1 MAISPKNHFT
11 NHPYAAHDD
20 NVAVK
25 DPETK
30 GETLMKRIL
39 SVLCLSLLSASAVWA
54 IRNGTIDTNGL
65 YRGVGEILPTA
76 THAMCTATLVSRNAI
91 LTTADCFY
99 DPSGNTAFTFS
110 PSANR
115 AASVLSIN
123 SHPYW
128 GNGPGSGLEAFDV
141 AVGILD
147 KSKNRGWS
155 YRPYPLNTSPLAVG
169 TLGTAVG
176 YGMTQDSGTV
186 GIRNYGTL
194 LFAGYGPD
202 GDGFGGSI
210 VNAYEVVTPGTN
222 ASQMIC
228 PGDTGGP
235 YLVNGQIAGLAA
247 FAAGSPCS
255 QAGPGFEMT
264 IDRLAPWITATL
276 NQYDPPGACNYNDD
290 TTFATLNGGCEDQ
303 ATKLVWGKID
313 ARATQAGATAECA
326 AETEAGVTGWRLP
339 TGTEYSILASDDP
352 AHHVIRPTDDGSAW
366 TSDVRGSLGG
376 AYSFGEYN
384 VYFGNPTY
392 LHRVLCV
399 RAGS

>member
-1 MAISPKNHFT
+1 MPIPSKNHFT
-11 NHPYAAHDD
+11 NHHYAAHDD

-30 GETLMKRIL
+30 EETLMKRIL

-76 THAMCTATLVSRNAI
+76 THSPCTATLVSRNAI
-91 LTTADCFY
+91 LTTGGCFF
-99 DPSGNTAFTFS
+99 DFGPNPVFTFA
-110 PSANR
+110 PRADR
-115 AASVLSIN
+115 AANVISINIHPNSVL
-123 SHPYW
+123 
-128 GNGPGSGLEAFDV
+128 GLGAFNV
-141 AVGILD
+141 AIGVLD
-147 KSKNRGWS
+147 KSKNREWS
-155 YRPYPLNTSPLAVG
+155 YRPYGLNTTPLAVG

-176 YGMTQDSGTV
+176 YGTTQDNGTAGV
-186 GIRNYGTL
+186 RNFGTL
-194 LFAGYGPD
+194 RFSGFLADSD
-202 GDGFGGSI
+202 GVGGTIS
-210 VNAYEVVTPGTN
+210 NAYEQVDPGTS
-222 ASQMIC
+222 AFQMIC
-228 PGDTGGP
+228 AGDTGGP
-235 YLVNGQIAGLAA
+235 FLVNGTIAGLAA
-247 FAAGSPCS
+247 FSLGSPCS
-255 QAGPGFEMT
+255 QAGPGFQMT
-264 IDRLAPWITATL
+264 VDRLAPWITATL

-290 TTFATLNGGCEDQ
+290 TAFATENGGCEDLV
-303 ATKLVWGKID
+303 TKLVWGKID
-313 ARATQAGATAECA
+313 PLATQGAAAAECA

-352 AHHVIRPTDDGSAW
+352 AHHVIRPSDDGSAW

-376 AYSFGEYN
+376 VYNFGEYS